1 MKDIIDECAK
11 IIGYVIIVCF
21 IGLLL
26 LGICTIGYVTLMKMM
41 GLQ

>member
-1 MKDIIDECAK
+1 MKDIIDALA
-11 IIGYVIIVCF
+11 ITIGYVIIVSF

-26 LGICTIGYVTLMKMM
+26 LGICTVGYVTLMKLM